1 MHQTNQLF
9 TYLLSVLFIE
19 TLALATVYNTFAE
32 AIVIGLPTL
41 LVSLYMLKALP
52 DTTIAKHTTA
62 LAVIVFACLHIH
74 QMNGLIELHFELF
87 ILMAILIVFSDWTVF
102 ISALGLIA
110 VHHVS
115 FYLLQTNGFGVYV
128 FDSERLFFSNVII
141 HAVYAVIEACIAAYI
156 AKIIAADSV
165 GRQLAQITKKLTSDV
180 NAIDLKLRVETNENE
195 VLEGFNKLISLLD
208 NVVGDVKEQTHHLS
222 ANADNLINA
231 KDELQQSL
239 DVKEEETSVIATS
252 AEEMAV
258 TISSIAEDTVQLSN
272 HMENANIITLETTEH
287 VKKINVKNI
296 ELTEAL
302 RKTSSDINE
311 LSSSS
316 AVITSVLS
324 EITSIA
330 DQTNL
335 LALNAA
341 IEAARAGEQGRG
353 FAVVADEVRTLANRT
368 KESTDK
374 IGDTLKLLVT
384 YSKNSTQS
392 MDSCMNVV
400 ENIIKVTEEASVQIN
415 QASNLVSQSNGIAIS
430 VAAAMEQQLI
440 TTSDIAQSSEN
451 LRQTVQGD
459 IEKGMLL
466 SEKSEKIKTATRSM
480 EQSIACFK

>member
-1 MHQTNQLF
+1 MHKTNQLF

-400 ENIIKVTEEASVQIN
+400 ENIIKVTEKASVQIN

-451 LRQTVQGD
+451 LRQTVKGD